1 MLEVLAAHERAPGT
15 KRQRPD
21 GASLH
26 SRQRSYGR
34 PDTGPTAPE
43 QPPDSGTA
51 PGRPWAESIILDDS
65 PGQP

>member
-1 MLEVLAAHERAPGT
+1 MLEVLAAHERAPGP

-26 SRQRSYGR
+26 SRQRPYGH

-51 PGRPWAESIILDDS
+51 PGLLRAESIIPDDS
-65 PGQP
+65 PGRP